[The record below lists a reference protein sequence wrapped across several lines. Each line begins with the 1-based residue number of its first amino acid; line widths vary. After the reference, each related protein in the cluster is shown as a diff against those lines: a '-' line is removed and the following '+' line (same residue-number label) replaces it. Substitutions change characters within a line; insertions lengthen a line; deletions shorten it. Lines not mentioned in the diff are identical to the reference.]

1 MSHSDLAGVVHVSP
15 SLISMIE
22 RGQRIATEDV
32 IRACDE
38 RLDARGALCALWA
51 LADASRPG
59 RGRPPRGAWSEIAGT
74 RLESQRLL
82 SPVERALVRVER
94 SFGLGLER
102 STLIETRSG
111 FGVRSDRGTWIRL
124 AARSIDDYAARGWG
138 GIEAVA
144 ALTGVAVP
152 DWMGTVAWR
161 DREMATMWRADEMA
175 IVEERPVEAGMYLH
189 TDPRLPESWWR
200 AWSATLTAFASGG
213 HGPSSLGRGELLT
226 DGQVAAVIA
235 GPWPGVAA
243 TRVTERTAAHGAM
256 TWVKLTGPRCW
267 ILGWSHWT
275 HAPRG
280 LDAAMLWSCSLAVPD
295 VAARIWSERR
305 ADLESPSGT
314 TMALYCL
321 ARILT
326 DPTAANGPTAA
337 AARDAAARLLPI
349 AGRSAA

>member
-1 MSHSDLAGVVHVSP
+1 MSHNDLAGVVHVSA
-15 SLISMIE
+15 SLIGKIE
-22 RGQRIATEDV
+22 TGQRIATEDV

-38 RLDARGALCALWA
+38 LLDARGALRALWL
-51 LADASRPG
+51 LADASRPA
-59 RGRPPRGAWSEIAGT
+59 RGRPPRGARSEIAGT

-94 SFGLGLER
+94 SFGCGLER

-124 AARSIDDYAARGWG
+124 AARGTDDYAARGWG

-152 DWMGTVAWR
+152 DWLGTVAWR

-175 IVEERPVEAGMYLH
+175 IVEERPVEAGMYLR

-200 AWSATLTAFASGG
+200 SWSATLSAFAGSG
-213 HGPSSLGRGELLT
+213 HGPSSLGREPLT
-226 DGQVAAVIA
+226 DGRVAAVIA
-235 GPWPGVAA
+235 GAWPGVAA

-256 TWVKLTGPRCW
+256 TWAKLTGPRCW

-275 HAPRG
+275 DAPRG

-305 ADLESPSGT
+305 EDLESPSGT
-314 TMALYCL
+314 TMALYAL
-321 ARILT
+321 ARILA
-326 DPTAANGPTAA
+326 DPAAANGPTAA
-337 AARDAAARLLPI
+337 AARDAAAGLLPI
-349 AGRSAA
+349 AGQSTA